1 MTIFQKVVQIYKSVP
16 LVLQIIQGLLLGV
29 VLAYFFPTE
38 ASWVE
43 VFGEI
48 FVKAL
53 KSVAPLL
60 VLVLVTTAIAS
71 HASGVKTGLR
81 KLLSLYLVST
91 LVAAGLAVCAS
102 FLFPVTLTLPEEATQ
117 SEIHVV
123 SSISEVLLNIIV
135 GAVTNPVQ
143 ALIDANY
150 IAILLWAV
158 ALGFTFRKANQA
170 TKDVLSDFSTVV
182 TEIVKIVIRFA
193 PLGVMGLVF
202 TSCTSEGGFSNLTQ
216 YVKII
221 VLLVSV
227 MLIVALVV
235 NPIFVAI
242 VTRRNPFTLVW
253 ICLRDS
259 AYYACFTRS
268 SAANIPVNLNLCDK
282 MDVPRAI
289 SSISIPLGATVNMA
303 GAAITISIL
312 TLSAAFT
319 IIGPDKIDMG
329 TAVLLCIVSAVSACG
344 ASGVAG
350 GSLMLI
356 PLACSLFGIDNN
368 IAMQVVG
375 KGMVIG
381 VIQDSCETALNSSTD
396 ALFTIAIS
404 QRMKEKHDF
413 AQIRNP

>member
-1 MTIFQKVVQIYKSVP
+1 MSLFQHVAGVYKKIP
-16 LVLQIIQGLLLGV
+16 LVAQIIQGLILGI
-29 VLAYFFPTE
+29 VLAYFCPNE
-38 ASWVE
+38 ASWISI
-43 VFGEI
+43 FGEI

-71 HASGVKTGLR
+71 HTKGVKTGLR
-81 KLLSLYLVST
+81 RLLSLYIVST
-91 LVAAGLAVCAS
+91 LVAAALAVVAS
-102 FLFPVTLTLPEEATQ
+102 FVFPVTLTLPEYAN
-117 SEIHVV
+117 SDAKVA
-123 SSISEVLLNIIV
+123 SSISEVLLNIII

-150 IAILLWAV
+150 IAILVWAI
-158 ALGFTFRKANQA
+158 ALGFTFRSANQA
-170 TKDVLSDFSTVV
+170 TKDVLTDCSKVV
-182 TEIVKIVIRFA
+182 TDIVKIVIRFA

-202 TSCTSEGGFSNLTQ
+202 SSCTAEGGFGNLAQ
-216 YVKII
+216 YLKII
-221 VLLVSV
+221 ILLVGV
-227 MLIVALVV
+227 MLVVALVI

-242 VTRRNPFTLVW
+242 VTRKNPFVLVW

-259 AYYACFTRS
+259 AYYAFFTRS
-268 SAANIPVNLNLCDK
+268 SAANIPVNLNLCDR
-282 MDVPRAI
+282 MEVPRAI
-289 SSISIPLGATVNMA
+289 SSISIPLGATVNMS
-303 GAAITISIL
+303 GAAITITIL

-319 IIGPDKIDMG
+319 VIGIGNIDFG
-329 TAVLLCIVSAVSACG
+329 SAVLLCIVSAVSACG

-375 KGMVIG
+375 IGMVIG

-404 QRMKEKHDF
+404 QRMKDTSITK
-413 AQIRNP
+413 